1 MGKPGKYTSQK
12 QKLKSKAER
21 SAQVKQGERR
31 KKNYERDTLYSG
43 RRACRQR
50 NLGVHLRN
58 HNSNN
63 QAEEE
68 KEK

>member
-1 MGKPGKYTSQK
+1 MVKPGKFISLKPK
-12 QKLKSKAER
+12 QRSKGER
-21 SAQVKQGERR
+21 SAQVKRGERR

-43 RRACRQR
+43 RRTRWKR

-58 HNSNN
+58 HHSNN